1 MQAARYEDEE
11 NMSIVDACN
20 DPRMQP
26 VVVVKKLDEARYFFY
41 LVSFDCSNNNST
53 NYLRTLF
60 WDDPL
65 TAGSGVER
73 RNLLRFVAKCH
84 KGTGRCPSCLL
95 AYVFLSVSVVRLTRA
110 TFCIVLF
117 VCSVSWL
124 FLLGCQYHCK

>member
-1 MQAARYEDEE
+1 MQAARFEDEE

-41 LVSFDCSNNNST
+41 LVSFDCSDNNST

-84 KGTGRCPSCLL
+84 KGTGRCLSCL
-95 AYVFLSVSVVRLTRA
+95 YVKL
-110 TFCIVLF
+110 
-117 VCSVSWL
+117 
-124 FLLGCQYHCK
+124 